1 MKTGALTFLRKM
13 YAPQNYTDE
22 DSLPVQ
28 AVPRPLD
35 VEPVRMDSLSD
46 LDVSLTPD
54 KIGKSMGIL
63 KKREGPDGDVAS
75 RKVSQRQVRFDT
87 GSASDGS
94 DKKVLI
100 SDDPDH
106 QEEGTGSVE
115 LASEDTESNAQTV
128 INPSSIVCSDRK
140 DKGPRDH
147 IDSWKTRAVKAAR
160 PSKASKPPRQ
170 GGLLGGA
177 EDHGAPPLATPEYNT
192 TLALGQELQR
202 LREAGFDAKKAATEQ
217 LKRSSVTRNCIE
229 GKVAEGLNVPKDQQR
244 YKGLVSLEV
253 PVDEVLSVA
262 AQEKMLLVKPRPES
276 KKVTEMEAPDLMM
289 FYDPLELLSETP
301 YLSVEGLPV
310 LKELEEAV
318 LLMGELNKNLS
329 YWAEKTGEIEK
340 MAQVWSMFQ
349 NRLAT
354 LKSTVTTL
362 TEQAD
367 FPQTGGTR
375 NCTEE
380 L

>member
-1 MKTGALTFLRKM
+1 MKTDALTFLRKM
-13 YAPQNYTDE
+13 YAPPNYTDE
-22 DSLPVQ
+22 DSLPVR

-35 VEPVRMDSLSD
+35 VEPVRVDSLSD

-54 KIGKSMGIL
+54 KIGKSVGIL
-63 KKREGPDGDVAS
+63 KKREGPGGDVAS
-75 RKVSQRQVRFDT
+75 GRVSRRQVRFDT
-87 GSASDGS
+87 GSASEGS
-94 DKKVLI
+94 DKKALI
-100 SDDPDH
+100 SDDPDR
-106 QEEGTGSVE
+106 QEEGTRAVDTALE
-115 LASEDTESNAQTV
+115 LASEETESNVQTV
-128 INPSSIVCSDRK
+128 TNPSSIVSSDRK

-147 IDSWKTRAVKAAR
+147 IDSWKTRAIKAAR
-160 PSKASKPPRQ
+160 PSKACKPPKQ

-202 LREAGFDAKKAATEQ
+202 LREAGFDAKKAAAEQ

-276 KKVTEMEAPDLMM
+276 KKVTEMEAPNLMM
-289 FYDPLELLSETP
+289 FYDPLELLTETP

-310 LKELEEAV
+310 LKVRPQPKPAASSFDLFRKLKQWEA
-318 LLMGELNKNLS
+318 
-329 YWAEKTGEIEK
+329 
-340 MAQVWSMFQ
+340 
-349 NRLAT
+349 
-354 LKSTVTTL
+354 
-362 TEQAD
+362 
-367 FPQTGGTR
+367 
-375 NCTEE
+375 
-380 L
+380 